1 MAMLLYE
8 LAGAEAERR
17 FSPYC
22 WRIRMALA
30 HKGLE
35 AECVPWRFTE
45 KEAIAKSGQPR
56 VPVLVE
62 GERWIAES
70 QAIAEYLEAAYP
82 ERPTLFGGAGGQA
95 LSRFLTAWTDTVV
108 NAALVRMLVLDIWG
122 HVAAM
127 DREYFRA
134 SREARFGMSLE
145 AAVADRDTR
154 LPAFRASLEPV
165 RQVLAKQDFLGGAHP
180 LYADYTLFGAFQWAR
195 CISDYR
201 LLAADDPVAAW
212 RCRML
217 GLFGGMAAA
226 SPGYKV

>member
-1 MAMLLYE
+1 MRLYE

-30 HKGLE
+30 HKGLA

-45 KEAIAKSGQPR
+45 KDAIAASGQGR
-56 VPVLVE
+56 VPVLVA
-62 GERWIAES
+62 GERWIADS
-70 QAIAEYLEAAYP
+70 QAIAEYLEEAYP
-82 ERPTLFGGAGGQA
+82 DRPPLFGGPGAQA
-95 LSRFLTAWTDTVV
+95 LSRFVTAWTDTVV
-108 NAALVRMLVLDIWG
+108 NAALVRMLVFDIWQ
-122 HVAAM
+122 HVDAR
-127 DREYFRA
+127 DRDYFRA

-145 AAVADRDTR
+145 AVVGDRDAR
-154 LPAFRASLEPV
+154 LPGFRASLEPA
-165 RQVLAKQDFLGGAHP
+165 RQVLAKQDFLGGGQP

-212 RCRML
+212 RGRML
-217 GLFGGMAAA
+217 GLFRGMAEAA
-226 SPGYKV
+226 LGYPV